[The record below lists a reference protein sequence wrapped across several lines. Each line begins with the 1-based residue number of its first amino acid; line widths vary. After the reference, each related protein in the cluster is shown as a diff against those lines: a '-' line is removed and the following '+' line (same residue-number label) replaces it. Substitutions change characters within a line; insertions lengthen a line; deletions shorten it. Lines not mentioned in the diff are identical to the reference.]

1 MLPKG
6 GDGGEA
12 PPPLPKRASR
22 EVAAQQPTAKLALM
36 LGLPVQRVPQY
47 GALLATLL
55 KHTPA
60 EHADFAKLNEAV
72 AAMGVANAQIK
83 DLVRERRRIEAL
95 LDVQNR
101 FAAKHFPAKVRA
113 RLRLS
118 FHCDVAPPTAGG
130 AVAARS
136 ARSPSLH
143 SPPPSLATSPPP
155 PPSGPA
161 AAQPA
166 T

>member
-1 MLPKG
+1 MPLAETKALAALSVSVAEGAG
-6 GDGGEA
+6 GDGGKA
-12 PPPLPKRASR
+12 PPPLPKRVSH

-60 EHADFAKLNEAV
+60 EHPDFVKLTEAV

-101 FAAKHFPAKVRA
+101 FAAKNFPAKVRA
-113 RLRLS
+113 RAPRSLS
-118 FHCDVAPPTAGG
+118 LVRA
-130 AVAARS
+130 AV
-136 ARSPSLH
+136 
-143 SPPPSLATSPPP
+143 
-155 PPSGPA
+155 
-161 AAQPA
+161 
-166 T
+166 